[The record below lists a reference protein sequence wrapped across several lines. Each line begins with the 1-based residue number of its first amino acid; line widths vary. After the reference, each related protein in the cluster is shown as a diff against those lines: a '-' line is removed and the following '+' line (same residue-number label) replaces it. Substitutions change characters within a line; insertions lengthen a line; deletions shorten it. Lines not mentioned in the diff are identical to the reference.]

1 MFIGHF
7 GAGFAAKKLD
17 KSPSLGTLFLATQ
30 FIDLLW
36 PLFLLLGL
44 ESVKIDP
51 GNTNF
56 TPLDFISYPF
66 SHSLAGV
73 LIWSVLFGGIY
84 YWKKKQIKTSLI
96 LGGLVLSHWILDLFT
111 HRPDLMLI
119 PGVEIK
125 VGMGLWNNVPATL
138 IIESL
143 IFILGVYLYLKVTK
157 AKNRTGSISLWAVV
171 IFLAIVY
178 VMNVFG
184 PPPPSEGAI
193 AWTTLS
199 MWLLVAWGYWIGRN
213 RVSE

>member
-7 GAGFAAKKLD
+7 GTGFAAKKLD

-56 TPLDFISYPF
+56 TPLDFVSYPF

-73 LIWSVLFGGIY
+73 LLWAVLFGGIY

-96 LGGLVLSHWILDLFT
+96 LAGLVLSHWVLDLFT
-111 HRPDLMLI
+111 HRPDLLLI

-125 VGMGLWNNVPATL
+125 VGMGLWNSVPATL
-138 IIESL
+138 VIESL
-143 IFILGVYLYLKVTK
+143 IFIMGVYLYFKVTK

-184 PPPPSEGAI
+184 PAPPSEGAI

-199 MWLLVAWGYWIGRN
+199 MWLLVAWGYWIEKN
-213 RVSE
+213 RTSE